1 MLLRSST
8 EDCLVLICCG
18 LYDLLRGFL
27 LLLPDL
33 MLEEVMDKLIQPEAL
48 IVLVN
53 HSSPLIQQGVMKV
66 GSVSDTV
73 TAPVFAPFSSDSHH
87 SALLSQLLDAYF
99 TRALKEQKEKFLKN
113 HGFSLLAN
121 QLYIHQGSQGLL
133 ECFLEMLFGR
143 PVGLEEE

>member
-1 MLLRSST
+1 MRLRDNT
-8 EDCLVLICCG
+8 GAVLTGVI
-18 LYDLLRGFL
+18 YS
-27 LLLPDL
+27 
-33 MLEEVMDKLIQPEAL
+33 A
-48 IVLVN
+48 
-53 HSSPLIQQGVMKV
+53 SP
-66 GSVSDTV
+66 T
-73 TAPVFAPFSSDSHH
+73 
-87 SALLSQLLDAYF
+87 QLLDAYF